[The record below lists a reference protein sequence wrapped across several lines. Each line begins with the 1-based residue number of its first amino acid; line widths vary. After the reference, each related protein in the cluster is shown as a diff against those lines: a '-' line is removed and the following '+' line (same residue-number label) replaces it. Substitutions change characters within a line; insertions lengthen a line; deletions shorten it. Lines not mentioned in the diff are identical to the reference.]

1 MSRFLKF
8 GIGILVFAVVMFIG
22 VIGTNLYVK
31 YSVICSHDIIDC
43 PVKCEGADCIIVLG
57 AGIWGNKPSP
67 MLADRLNKAIDLYKK
82 GVAPKIIMTGDH
94 GKKYYNEVKVMK
106 NFAIDRGV
114 PSEDIFMDHA
124 GFSTYDSLYRARD
137 IFGAKNVVIVSQEY
151 HLHRSLYVAK
161 KLGIHALGVP
171 TVHTSYAG
179 DTIREIREVVAR
191 CKDFVKCIF
200 LPTPKFLGEKIPLG
214 QSGDVT

>member
-1 MSRFLKF
+1 MSKFLKF
-8 GIGILVFAVVMFIG
+8 GIGILIFVVVMFIG
-22 VIGTNLYVK
+22 VIGANLYVK
-31 YSVICSHDIIDC
+31 YSTKNDIMDC
-43 PVKCEGADCIIVLG
+43 NVKCGGADCIIVLG
-57 AGIWGNKPSP
+57 AGIWGDEPSP
-67 MLADRLNKAIDLYKK
+67 MLADRLNKAIDLYKE

-137 IFGAKNVVIVSQEY
+137 VFGAKRVVIVSQEY
-151 HLHRSLYVAK
+151 HLYRSLYIAK
-161 KLGIHALGVP
+161 KLGMEAVGVP
-171 TVHTSYAG
+171 TVHRNYAG
-179 DTIREIREVVAR
+179 DNIREIREVVAR
-191 CKDFVKCIF
+191 FKDFVKCIF
-200 LPTPKFLGEKIPLG
+200 LPKPKFLGEKIPLN